1 MELHKPTRKTRHRWD
16 LLDHEP
22 ALREVIIGGTERRL
36 PRPQH
41 TGRQRRSD
49 SGRKKRHAGKNGN
62 GVDQRRVRW
71 CSETVRTCRQDKK
84 VAKQS
89 GLKLPRAVT
98 VLGDG
103 GFEGLEAGQA
113 RAMTP

>member
-1 MELHKPTRKTRHRWD
+1 MELRKPARKACQLRQ
-16 LLDHEP
+16 LLDQNP
-22 ALREVIIGGTERRL
+22 ALREGINYGTERRL
-36 PRPQH
+36 LRPRSEGGP
-41 TGRQRRSD
+41 RRSD